1 MARNRLAD
9 VVSPPLP
16 MTGDYIL
23 TDRTVITG
31 MYQIVQAQSQSKL
44 TNSDA
49 SAPQQA
55 SYPPPSNGVIPPSR
69 GTNPYAEQA
78 VSAAP
83 GGNYNQYGAQQQNQN
98 YGGNQYAQGG
108 QGGNPYAQQ
117 QQYGQQEQYAMGGVG
132 NGQSG
137 GGDFWSELTNTN
149 QNLTLLQEQI
159 QAVRSAHQKS
169 LVSPYCLLIRP

>member
-1 MARNRLAD
+1 MPLHPNKHLTHPHPMALSPRLE
-9 VVSPPLP
+9 
-16 MTGDYIL
+16 
-23 TDRTVITG
+23 
-31 MYQIVQAQSQSKL
+31 
-44 TNSDA
+44 
-49 SAPQQA
+49 
-55 SYPPPSNGVIPPSR
+55 
-69 GTNPYAEQA
+69 EQT
-78 VSAAP
+78 
-83 GGNYNQYGAQQQNQN
+83 QN

-169 LVSPYCLLIRP
+169 LVSPHCLLLCVHEES

>member
-1 MARNRLAD
+1 MVLRFK
-9 VVSPPLP
+9 S
-16 MTGDYIL
+16 MTD
-23 TDRTVITG
+23 D
-31 MYQIVQAQSQSKL
+31 
-44 TNSDA
+44 SDA

-83 GGNYNQYGAQQQNQN
+83 GGQYNQYGAQQQNQN
-98 YGGNQYAQGG
+98 YGGNQYAQQA

-117 QQYGQQEQYAMGGVG
+117 QQYGQQEQYAMGGAG
-132 NGQSG
+132 NGQQ

-169 LVSPYCLLIRP
+169 LVSLSLVCLCSADHIVGNRLWSDHAGRPIEL